1 MTVWLLTTIAWPL
14 GPEAREMVCPF
25 CVAAAPPTESVVE
38 PPTMMLPVP
47 TGWKL
52 TVLLP
57 TVTAALEP
65 TAAEM
70 GVRTAPPETEIGEPE
85 AAGVTVVVWP
95 FATIRTPEPEG
106 RAE

>member
-1 MTVWLLTTIAWPL
+1 MAVWPLTTIAWPL
-14 GPEAREMVCPF
+14 GPEAREIVWPF

-38 PPTMMLPVP
+38 PTMTLPVP
-47 TGWKL
+47 TAWKL

-65 TAAEM
+65 TAAKI

-95 FATIRTPEPEG
+95 FATTWTPEPEG